1 MSSPMP
7 ILVCD
12 HRGEGLA
19 ERLEPLSAAGFAIE
33 ISATVR
39 ATRERLAEAHPVVIV
54 LDPLAEG
61 GRAELEDVERL
72 FGGDLPVSLLL
83 VFDPVDSEPA
93 LRAARSVKV
102 DRIALDLIHRGATT
116 NEFRLRIE
124 RLCEQAKHQGEV
136 RDLRHRAMHDDR
148 TDLLRPNAFQQRL
161 AEHFSAAERHHLDL
175 ALVLIDLDDFGRV
188 NKVFDHTKGDLVIA
202 KVGEAIRAALR
213 TEDVAGRIGG
223 DEFAVMLPYTR
234 GVEAAHVVNRLRDAI
249 HALTSSLIGPSGP
262 LSISASLGFETV
274 GGGDIE
280 SVDTLRRHAEIA
292 LREAKRLGGNRG
304 VYFRSLDEGRA
315 GDAR

>member
-1 MSSPMP
+1 MSSQLP

-12 HRGEGLA
+12 HRGEGLSQ
-19 ERLEPLSAAGFAIE
+19 RLEPLSAAGFSIE
-33 ISATVR
+33 VSEHVR
-39 ATRERLAEAHPVVIV
+39 ATRERLAELHPAVIV

-61 GRAELEDVERL
+61 GRAEIEDIERL
-72 FGGDLPVSLLL
+72 HGGDVPIALLL
-83 VFDPVDSEPA
+83 VFDPADPEPA
-93 LRAARSVKV
+93 LRSARSVKS
-102 DRIALDLIHRGATT
+102 DRVALDLIHRGAST

-124 RLCEQAKHQGEV
+124 RLCEHAKHHGEV

-161 AEHFSAAERHHLDL
+161 AEHFSAAERHQLDL

-234 GVEAAHVVNRLRDAI
+234 GIEAAHVVNRLRDAI
-249 HALTSSLIGPSGP
+249 QALTSGLIGAGGAV
-262 LSISASLGFETV
+262 SISASLGFETI
-274 GGGDIE
+274 GGGDID
-280 SVDTLRRHAEIA
+280 SLDTLRRHAEIA
-292 LREAKRLGGNRG
+292 LREAKRQGGNRG
-304 VYFRSLDEGRA
+304 VYYRSLDDRNA
-315 GDAR
+315 GDAV